1 MDFIQ
6 GHLGEF
12 SALLV
17 AVFWTISALAFESA
31 SRRVGSLSVNLLR
44 LIVGFFFLSIL
55 TLLRRGMIFPS
66 DASTENWL
74 WLGLSG
80 LVGFVL
86 GDLFLFKSFTIIGSR
101 FAMLIMTLV
110 PPMTAFFGWI
120 ILGEHLSILNLAGIT
135 LTLTG
140 ISLAIFSRTGANE
153 KLSLKLA
160 PSGILY
166 ALGGAVGQALGL
178 VLSKLGL
185 KDYDPFS
192 ATQIRVIAGIA
203 GFAVLVTLMRR
214 WRSISAALKNIPG
227 MKSLTLGAFF
237 GPFLGVSFSLISVK
251 FAKTGIA
258 STIMALTPVFI
269 LIPAY
274 FLYKQ
279 KVTLQELIGSMVSVC
294 GVALFFI

>member
-6 GHLGEF
+6 DHLGEF

-55 TLLRRGMIFPS
+55 TLVRRGMIFPT
-66 DASTENWL
+66 DASSENWL

-140 ISLAIFSRTGANE
+140 IAIAIFSRTGANE

-166 ALGGAVGQALGL
+166 ALGGALGQALGL

-203 GFAVLVTLMRR
+203 GFAMLVTLMKR
-214 WRSISAALKNIPG
+214 WSSISSALKIFPG
-227 MKSLTLGAFF
+227 
-237 GPFLGVSFSLISVK
+237 
-251 FAKTGIA
+251 
-258 STIMALTPVFI
+258 
-269 LIPAY
+269 
-274 FLYKQ
+274 
-279 KVTLQELIGSMVSVC
+279 
-294 GVALFFI
+294 